1 MRCVVSAL
9 CGALILGTPT
19 LLAQT
24 GPAGREREEA
34 ARAEL
39 IAQAEQASDRGD
51 HPRALDLA
59 TRAAAIRVTPSLRL
73 LLAQEHGAVGHAADA
88 YEQATRCAREA
99 QADPATRNRDQV
111 IAACTALADQLR
123 ARVGR
128 VTLQV
133 PAPPPGLHVRV
144 AGDEVSQAL
153 WGVPYTVAPGAVVV
167 EASADGYAPFRQSVA
182 VAAGQSAEVRVA
194 LTELPRPAVAHA
206 APPPTPV
213 TPPVVTP
220 PPPPPPQ
227 GRSLV
232 GPIALGAGG
241 VVALGLSGVFFAL
254 REGAVSDRD
263 AQCSAAGCRP
273 AALDL
278 DDTARTYNT
287 LTNVSLAVGGAA
299 VAGAVVWFLV
309 GGRGTSERPARVSG
323 ALTPTRGGA
332 FVSLSGAL

>member
-9 CGALILGTPT
+9 CGALLLGTPA
-19 LLAQT
+19 LSAQPSAT
-24 GPAGREREEA
+24 NREREEA

-39 IAQAEQASDRGD
+39 IAQAGQARGAGD
-51 HPRALDLA
+51 HARALDLMS
-59 TRAAAIRVTPSLRL
+59 RAAAIRVTPSLRL
-73 LLAQEHGAVGHAADA
+73 FIAQEHRAVGHVTDA
-88 YEQATRCAREA
+88 YDQAARCARDA
-99 QADPATRNRDQV
+99 QADPATPNRAEV
-111 IAACTALADQLR
+111 IGVCTALLDELR

-133 PAPPPGLHVRV
+133 PTPPAGLRVRV

-206 APPPTPV
+206 APPPTLV

-220 PPPPPPQ
+220 PTPPAPQ

-309 GGRGTSERPARVSG
+309 GGRGAAERSARVSG

-332 FVSLSGAL
+332 FVSLSGSL